1 MEIPQIDHTSTFI
14 HCLIPQEITT
24 NIAPENG
31 WLVQM
36 KFPMGARPIFREYA
50 TVIWTPVICNSRQ
63 GYIYNS
69 TPDLGA
75 EIDHQNAFLAPAHET
90 WRWRLKFS
98 QQTWQQKNT
107 WLKVLD
113 ASSRFERERPLNK
126 RFNGVVH
133 DDMPRKN
140 IKWVSWENEG
150 AWVWNYLQDSPAA
163 WFFSIH
169 HHINW
174 CLSNFYN
181 VFQNPVFSQ
190 INLHQ

>member
-1 MEIPQIDHTSTFI
+1 MD
-14 HCLIPQEITT
+14 
-24 NIAPENG
+24 G
-31 WLVQM
+31 WFKWNFLWGPGLFLGNMQLSYE
-36 KFPMGARPIFREYA
+36 PLSYA
-50 TVIWTPVICNSRQ
+50 TQ
-63 GYIYNS
+63 GKATFTTLPPTWEPKSITRMRS
-69 TPDLGA
+69 WP
-75 EIDHQNAFLAPAHET
+75 PAHET

-174 CLSNFYN
+174 CISNFYN